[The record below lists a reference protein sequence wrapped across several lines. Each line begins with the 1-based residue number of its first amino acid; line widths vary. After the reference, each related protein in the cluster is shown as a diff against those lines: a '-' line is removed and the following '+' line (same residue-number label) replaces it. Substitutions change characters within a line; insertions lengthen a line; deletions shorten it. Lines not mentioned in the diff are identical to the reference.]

1 VPDDVFARS
10 IRIGDR
16 AVGPGEPVLIIAE
29 AGVSHFGD
37 MGLARDLVDLAA
49 KAGADVWKTQLFEV
63 DQLFARSA
71 PEWRERLRPRNLTLD
86 EAHELKER
94 CTAKGLSFMATAHD
108 ESRIAW
114 LKSLDVPAI
123 KVGSGE
129 RNNTPFLERL
139 AELGKPIVLSTGMY
153 GDEDV
158 REALAT
164 LATAGCRELALL
176 HCVTSYPTPADQ
188 VSLAAMDQLAELF
201 PGPVGYSDH
210 TEDFLAVLGAVA
222 RGARIIEKHIT
233 ILRDVPN
240 AQDWKVAAGPD
251 NFACLV
257 ADIRRMEAMIG
268 EKVKRPAA
276 CEEAGIGWATKS
288 LVAAR
293 DLAAGRVL
301 AATDLVGKRPGGGI
315 SPNRTDEV
323 IGRRLK
329 HALAADAA
337 LTWDHLGK

>member
-1 VPDDVFARS
+1 MLDEFFARS

-16 AVGPGEPVLIIAE
+16 NVSRSEPVLIIAE

-49 KAGADVWKTQLFEV
+49 EAGADVWKTQLFDV
-63 DQLFARSA
+63 DRLFAGSV

-86 EAHELKER
+86 EAHELKDR

-108 ESRIAW
+108 ESRIEW
-114 LKSLDVPAI
+114 LEALDVPAV

-139 AELGKPIVLSTGMY
+139 ANMGKPLVLSTGMY
-153 GDEDV
+153 GEEDV

-164 LATAGCRELALL
+164 LAAAGCREVALL
-176 HCVTSYPTPADQ
+176 HCVTSYPTPADE
-188 VSLAAMDQLAELF
+188 VSLAAMDRLAALF

-233 ILRDVPN
+233 ILRDVPD

-251 NFACLV
+251 DFGRLV

-288 LVAAR
+288 LVAVR
-293 DLAAGRVL
+293 DLASGHVL

-315 SPNRTDEV
+315 TPNRTDEV
-323 IGRRLK
+323 VGRRLK
-329 HALAADAA
+329 TALAADTA
-337 LTWDHLGK
+337 LTWEHLGK